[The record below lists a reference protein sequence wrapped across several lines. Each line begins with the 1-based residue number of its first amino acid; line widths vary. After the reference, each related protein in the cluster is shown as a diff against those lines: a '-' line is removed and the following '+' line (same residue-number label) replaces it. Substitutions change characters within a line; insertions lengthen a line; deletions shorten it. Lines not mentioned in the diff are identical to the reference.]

1 MTDGNAAAVESQ
13 AEFFR
18 NGRIFNRIDGMW
30 VRCVFINNIPAAF
43 AYELVSIRRKI
54 CVGIMNPSMTIRTE
68 NVIDFAVI
76 NIQGIGCSG
85 NVLFIAPVTVKVIN
99 NSFHKITRNSI
110 CG

>member
-1 MTDGNAAAVESQ
+1 MTDGNTVTVESQ

-18 NGRIFNRIDGMW
+18 NGRIFNRIDGMGI
-30 VRCVFINNIPAAF
+30 RRVFINNIPVAF
-43 AYELVSIRRKI
+43 VNELVSIRREI

-85 NVLFIAPVTVKVIN
+85 NILFIALVTVKVIN
-99 NSFHKITRNSI
+99 GSFHKITRNSI

>member
-1 MTDGNAAAVESQ
+1 MTNGNAAAVESQ
-13 AEFFR
+13 TEFFR
-18 NGRIFNRIDGMW
+18 NGRIINRIDGKR
-30 VRCVFINNIPAAF
+30 VRCIFINNIPTAF
-43 AYELVSIRRKI
+43 VYELVSIRRKI

-85 NVLFIAPVTVKVIN
+85 NILFIAPITIKVIN
-99 NSFHKITRNSI
+99 GSFHIITRNSI